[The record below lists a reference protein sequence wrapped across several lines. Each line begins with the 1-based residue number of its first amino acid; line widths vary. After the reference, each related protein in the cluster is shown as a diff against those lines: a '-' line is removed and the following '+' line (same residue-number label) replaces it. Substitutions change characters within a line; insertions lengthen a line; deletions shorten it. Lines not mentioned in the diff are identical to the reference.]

1 MFFVGSNGPVIEKD
15 PNIQQLK
22 QDVALRMWDIIKHQE
37 SPVSKDEIRFVSF
50 EEALKE
56 LIQQKAP

>member
-22 QDVALRMWDIIKHQE
+22 QDVAARMWDIIKHEE
-37 SPVSKDEIRFVSF
+37 SVPIKNEIRFVSF

-56 LIQQKAP
+56 LISQKTP